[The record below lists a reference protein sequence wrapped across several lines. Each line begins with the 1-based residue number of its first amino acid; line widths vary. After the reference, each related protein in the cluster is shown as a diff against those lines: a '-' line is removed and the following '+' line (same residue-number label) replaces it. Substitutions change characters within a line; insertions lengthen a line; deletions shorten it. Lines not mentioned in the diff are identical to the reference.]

1 MTVRRALNLLTDRT
15 FILLAAF
22 AGGLIFGGA
31 ASSVGFLT
39 IPALVVILTVSTM
52 QFSARE
58 FIPPT
63 RVIRPVLTA
72 LALNFALLGSVILV
86 LAWWLM
92 PSRELWIGCVLVAV
106 APPGVAIIP
115 FTHVL
120 QGDSRVSMQGTFG
133 AYLVC
138 LLLTPALIHLL
149 TGTSTVAP
157 SALFRIILLLVLAP
171 FIAAQLVNMSPAA
184 RWIKRWRGNII
195 NWGFFFVTFTVVG
208 LNRSVFLSEPQ
219 VLVAVSVPAVA
230 SSFGLCFV
238 VDSLGKRLGVAR
250 ATRSSAILL
259 STIKNSAFAAAIG
272 LGLYGEA
279 SSIPGAVFSA
289 WYALYFIYL
298 GIKGDRER
306 VQSPDRS

>member
-1 MTVRRALNLLTDRT
+1 MMLRRALNLLTNRT
-15 FILLAAF
+15 FILLSAF
-22 AGGLIFGGA
+22 AAGLVLSDV
-31 ASSVGFLT
+31 ASTVSSLT
-39 IPALVVILTVSTM
+39 MPALAVILTVSTT
-52 QFSARE
+52 QFSVRE

-72 LALNFALLGSVILV
+72 LVLNFALLGSVILV

-92 PSRELWIGCVLVAV
+92 PTHDLWIGCVLVAV

-120 QGDSRVSMQGTFG
+120 RGDNRLSMQGTFG

-138 LLLTPALIHLL
+138 LLLTPALVYLL
-149 TGTSTVAP
+149 TGTSTVSP
-157 SALFRIILLLVLAP
+157 SSLIRIILLLVLAP
-171 FIAAQLVNMSPAA
+171 FIAAQLINVSPAA
-184 RWIKRWRGNII
+184 PYVRRWRGNII
-195 NWGFFFVTFTVVG
+195 NWGFFLVIFTVVG
-208 LNRSVFLSEPQ
+208 LNRSVFLGEPK
-219 VLVAVSVPAVA
+219 LLAAVSAPALV
-230 SSFGLCFV
+230 SSFGLSFL
-238 VDSLGKRLGVAR
+238 VDGLGKRLGVAQ

-272 LGLYGEA
+272 LSLYSEA

-306 VQSPDRS
+306 AMA